1 MIYKY
6 IVRLLEWCRIN
17 LLLIESHR
25 GFHFNEGEVWW
36 CSVGLNI
43 GEEEF
48 GTFLAKSPEERDR

>member
-1 MIYKY
+1 
-6 IVRLLEWCRIN
+6 LLEWCRIN

-25 GFHFNEGEVWW
+25 DFHFNEGEVWW